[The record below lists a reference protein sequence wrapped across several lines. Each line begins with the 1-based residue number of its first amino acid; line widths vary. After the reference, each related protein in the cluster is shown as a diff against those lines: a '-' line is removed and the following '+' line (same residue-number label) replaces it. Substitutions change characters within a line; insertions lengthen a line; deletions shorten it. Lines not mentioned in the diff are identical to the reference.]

1 MRRDGEYCAA
11 VRPEEIVG
19 ALREWASLRRSLLG
33 TVLCPQVTPPL
44 HTSIHNLIH
53 RWVHRLAHRQPH
65 DRNSDRNS
73 DRCGDGLNTGADP
86 AEAPCMAPRPVFRD
100 ACRQPRISRI
110 LTLVVVA
117 GLALGALAPAA
128 GAEDTTTTT
137 PAPTSQA
144 PATDAPT
151 TTAPPAHPEAQALAD
166 LAAQIAKNQG
176 LLQQL
181 NVQVQDSTSKLA
193 ALKTQIDDTQ
203 QKLDAARN
211 EIARIKALMKAR
223 AAYMY
228 QHSSTPEA
236 ASFDIQH
243 VVDIT
248 AGKKYAESATHTD
261 GLKVDDLSQLG
272 TELESRKQQLDQQ
285 QATQQQEHDRL
296 VNAQQAIEALT
307 TKQKK
312 LLDEAGAIPVMGDA
326 QLTADQVTAWFDST
340 KAKYQLA
347 GALPIGDLVKIYFEE
362 GAAEKVRPELAFA
375 QAIIETGS
383 FGKALDNNYS
393 GLGACDSC
401 NGEPGFPTPRD
412 GVRAQIQLLK
422 AYADPTAR
430 GETLAN
436 PPSPVLWGADP
447 IVAAG
452 RFDTEYLKGKV
463 PLWNMMGNGNWATDP
478 TYALKVLTVY
488 FQMLAYAAN
497 H

>member
-1 MRRDGEYCAA
+1 
-11 VRPEEIVG
+11 
-19 ALREWASLRRSLLG
+19 
-33 TVLCPQVTPPL
+33 
-44 HTSIHNLIH
+44 
-53 RWVHRLAHRQPH
+53 
-65 DRNSDRNS
+65 
-73 DRCGDGLNTGADP
+73 
-86 AEAPCMAPRPVFRD
+86 MAPRPVFRS
-100 ACRQPRISRI
+100 APRGGRRASRF
-110 LTLVVVA
+110 LTLVAIVA
-117 GLALGALAPAA
+117 VALAAA
-128 GAEDTTTTT
+128 APLAVAQQGPSTT
-137 PAPTSQA
+137 PAPTTTQPPATQA
-144 PATDAPT
+144 PATDAP
-151 TTAPPAHPEAQALAD
+151 APATDAPAPAAQAFAD
-166 LAAQIAKNQG
+166 LATQIAKNSG
-176 LLQQL
+176 LLDQL
-181 NVQVQDSTSKLA
+181 NTQVEESTTKLA
-193 ALKTQIDDTQ
+193 ALKAQIDDTA
-203 QKLDAARN
+203 QKLELTRTEMARL
-211 EIARIKALMKAR
+211 KTLMKAR

-228 QHSSTPEA
+228 QHSNTPEA

-248 AGKKYAESATHTD
+248 AGKKYAESATHSD
-261 GLKVDDLSQLG
+261 GLKVDDLSKLDA
-272 TELESRKQQLDQQ
+272 ELEQRKQQLDEQ
-285 QATQQQEHDRL
+285 QAAQLQEHDRL
-296 VNAQQAIEALT
+296 VTAQQAIEALM
-307 TKQKK
+307 TKLKK
-312 LLDEAGAIPVMGDA
+312 LLNEAGAIPVMGDA
-326 QLTADQVTAWFDST
+326 QLTADQVTAWFEST
-340 KAKYQLA
+340 HAKYQLA
-347 GALPIGDLVKIYFEE
+347 GAMPIGDLVRIYFEE

-383 FGKALDNNYS
+383 FGHALDNNYS

-447 IVAAG
+447 VAAAG

>member
-1 MRRDGEYCAA
+1 
-11 VRPEEIVG
+11 
-19 ALREWASLRRSLLG
+19 
-33 TVLCPQVTPPL
+33 
-44 HTSIHNLIH
+44 
-53 RWVHRLAHRQPH
+53 
-65 DRNSDRNS
+65 
-73 DRCGDGLNTGADP
+73 
-86 AEAPCMAPRPVFRD
+86 MAPRL
-100 ACRQPRISRI
+100 PRL
-110 LTLVVVA
+110 LTFVA
-117 GLALGALAPAA
+117 IVAIALAAA
-128 GAEDTTTTT
+128 APVAVAQEDPTTT
-137 PAPTSQA
+137 PPPTTTQPPTTPA

-166 LAAQIAKNQG
+166 LAAQISKNQG
-176 LLQQL
+176 LLDQL
-181 NVQVQDSTSKLA
+181 NAQVQDSTTKLA
-193 ALKTQIDDTQ
+193 ALKAQVDDTA
-203 QKLDAARN
+203 QKLETTRN
-211 EIARIKALMKAR
+211 EIARIKTLMRER

-228 QHSSTPEA
+228 QHSNTPEA

-248 AGKKYAESATHTD
+248 AGKKYAESATHVD
-261 GLKVDDLSQLG
+261 GLRVDDLAKLDA
-272 TELESRKQQLDQQ
+272 ELEQRKQQLDQQ
-285 QATQQQEHDRL
+285 QADQQQEHDRL
-296 VNAQQAIEALT
+296 VNAQQAIESLM

-312 LLDEAGAIPVMGDA
+312 LLDEAGAVPVMGDA
-326 QLTADQVTAWFDST
+326 QLTADQATAWFDST
-340 KAKYQLA
+340 HAKYQLA

-383 FGKALDNNYS
+383 FGHALDNNYA

-401 NGEPGFPTPRD
+401 NGEPAFPTPRD

-447 IVAAG
+447 VAAAA

-478 TYALKVLTVY
+478 GYALKVLTVY
-488 FQMLAYAAN
+488 FQMLAFAAN